1 VSAAALD
8 TRPTAAGAPAPAL
21 RPRRRHQSRD
31 QRFWTVVRWA
41 SIVFFLVIAVFPTVI
56 MIGLSF
62 RPGAELLKTPWQILP
77 SLSEFTTDTYSR
89 VLRSPSDGGF
99 GFAGYIGNSLF
110 VSGSTVVASLAVGVF
125 AAYAATRLR
134 FRGSGTVNV
143 GIILVYL
150 FPPLVFAVPLFVTFT
165 KLGMRPSFTALIL
178 IYLSS
183 TLPLVIYML
192 RNYFRSIPVEL
203 EEAARIDGASRWRI
217 IRSIILP
224 LARPAIVTVGFYAFM
239 SAWDEFMFALLFL
252 VEDRSS
258 WTVSLGI
265 NQLESNLGT
274 PTTVLMAGCVII
286 TIPLVILFS
295 VAQRSLAEG
304 LTSGA
309 VKD

>member
-1 VSAAALD
+1 VNA
-8 TRPTAAGAPAPAL
+8 RIRG
-21 RPRRRHQSRD
+21 RD
-31 QRFWTVVRWA
+31 ERFWTVVRWL
-41 SIVFFLVIAVFPTVI
+41 SIAFFVVIAVFPTVV

-62 RPGAELLKTPWQILP
+62 RPGAELMKTPAQILP
-77 SLSEFTTDTYSR
+77 SASEFTFDTYSQ
-89 VLRSPSDGGF
+89 VLRSPESGGF
-99 GFAGYIGNSLF
+99 GFAGYITNSLF
-110 VSGSTVVASLAVGVF
+110 VSFSSVIVALAVGVL

-134 FRGSGTVNV
+134 FRGSGPVNV
-143 GIILVYL
+143 GFILVYL
-150 FPPLVFAVPLFVTFT
+150 FPPLIFAVPLFVTFT
-165 KLGMRPSFTALIL
+165 KLGLRPSYTALIL

-203 EEAARIDGASRWRI
+203 EEAARLDGASRARI
-217 IRSIILP
+217 IVSIVLP

-252 VEDRSS
+252 VEDRER

-274 PTTVLMAGCVII
+274 PTTVLMAGCMII
-286 TIPLVILFS
+286 TVPLVLLYSF
-295 VAQRSLAEG
+295 AQRSLAEG

-309 VKD
+309 VKS

>member
-1 VSAAALD
+1 MS
-8 TRPTAAGAPAPAL
+8 TSIRG
-21 RPRRRHQSRD
+21 RD
-31 QRFWTVVRWA
+31 ERFWTAVRWL
-41 SIVFFLVIAVFPTVI
+41 SIAFFLVIAVFPTVV

-62 RPGAELLKTPWQILP
+62 RPGAELMKTPGQILP
-77 SLSEFTTDTYSR
+77 SGSEFTFDTYAQ
-89 VLRSPSDGGF
+89 VLRSPDSGGF
-99 GFAGYIGNSLF
+99 GFGGYIGNSLF
-110 VSGSTVVASLAVGVF
+110 VSFSSVVVSLTVGVL

-134 FRGSGTVNV
+134 FRGSGPINV
-143 GIILVYL
+143 GFILVYL
-150 FPPLVFAVPLFVTFT
+150 FPPLIFAVPLFVAFT
-165 KLGMRPSFTALIL
+165 KLGLRPSYTALIL

-203 EEAARIDGASRWRI
+203 EEAARLDGASRARI
-217 IRSIILP
+217 IVSIVLP
-224 LARPAIVTVGFYAFM
+224 LARPAIITVGFYAFM

-252 VEDRSS
+252 VEDRER

-286 TIPLVILFS
+286 TVPLIVLYSF
-295 VAQRSLAEG
+295 AQRSLAEG

-309 VKD
+309 VKS